1 MSLALILAVF
11 FHLKPTNLFN
21 GFLVNILFV
30 LLVIGI
36 MYILFGNRNSEMNQI
51 TIAASLVFISIM
63 GVIFGFPIAIIFLF
77 FNAFVMLKR
86 ERISLVNMLGF
97 LISVAMILSIFFT
110 LFVKFNNWPFF
121 LRPFYFLP
129 LIVWSIATLD
139 ALNFFS
145 LSVIYNIRGKFFAKF
160 KKIDFVVVL
169 GAGLINGEKVGRL
182 LASRISRGVEIIS
195 RNPEAKIVMSGGQ
208 GGDEKISEASAMAEF
223 AEFELGVK
231 KSRILLESESKTT
244 RQNLLFSRK
253 IITSKKSEKHPS
265 VVFVSNNYHIAR
277 GGMFTKKLGL
287 NWVGVGAKTKFYYLP
302 SAWIRELIAVLRER
316 WKSRVFVFAVMF
328 CGFTAFILVDAIR
341 G

>member
-86 ERISLVNMLGF
+86 ERVSLANMLGF
-97 LISVAMILSIFFT
+97 LISVVMILSIFFT

-129 LIVWSIATLD
+129 LIVWSITTLD

-182 LASRISRGVEIIS
+182 LASRISRGVEIFRETPKQKS
-195 RNPEAKIVMSGGQ
+195 SCRAGRAEMKKYRKPRRWLSLQSLSLASKNREFCSSQKAKQLGKIYCFR
-208 GGDEKISEASAMAEF
+208 EK
-223 AEFELGVK
+223 
-231 KSRILLESESKTT
+231 
-244 RQNLLFSRK
+244 
-253 IITSKKSEKHPS
+253 
-265 VVFVSNNYHIAR
+265 
-277 GGMFTKKLGL
+277 
-287 NWVGVGAKTKFYYLP
+287 
-302 SAWIRELIAVLRER
+302 
-316 WKSRVFVFAVMF
+316 
-328 CGFTAFILVDAIR
+328 
-341 G
+341 